1 MHKLTHDSLNM
12 AQEGKTLEKPPRKS
26 HGRCGIAWKDQ
37 DVKELIELMKETI
50 SFSLEYA
57 KIL

>member
-1 MHKLTHDSLNM
+1 M
-12 AQEGKTLEKPPRKS
+12 AQEGKTLTKPPRKS
-26 HGRCGIAWKDQ
+26 HGHDWIAWKDQ

-50 SFSLEYA
+50 KFSLEYA